1 MKHLVKFNELKNST
15 YLNASSKANDIR
27 QYGRS
32 KKFLDPVFKE
42 FIGKEINGGR
52 IIDIHYNTLM
62 HSEGLKSESINIVY
76 KSTIWPSEGHN
87 DTSQAQY
94 YNYYFENHY
103 GDWDQQV
110 GNSPKYKKFDSV
122 KKDNE
127 VLTPHTRF
135 GSEDYKTP
143 VMSRKDAVL
152 LIKIISK
159 INPDSLFKDINKN
172 FDILDYKSKP

>member
-1 MKHLVKFNELKNST
+1 MKHLVKFNELKSST
-15 YLNASSKANDIR
+15 YLSASSKANDIR

-42 FIGKEINGGR
+42 FIGKEINGGK
-52 IIDIHYNTLM
+52 IIDIHYNTLT

-76 KSTIWPSEGHN
+76 KSDIWPSEGHN
-87 DTSQAQY
+87 DTAQAQY
-94 YNYYFENHY
+94 YNYYF
-103 GDWDQQV
+103 
-110 GNSPKYKKFDSV
+110 
-122 KKDNE
+122 DNYNIYVDE

-152 LIKIISK
+152 LTKIISK
-159 INPDSLFKDINKN
+159 INTDTIFKDINKK
-172 FDILDYKSKP
+172 FDILDYKN